1 MRCGAT
7 LALACF
13 ATSAY
18 ADHALDNRNLDNGQ
32 SLYAAQCASCHGV
45 NLEGQPNWRR
55 ADENGIL
62 PAPPHDAS
70 GHTWHHDN
78 QLLFEYTKFG
88 GQQALAARGIAEF
101 NSGMPAFGDTISD
114 EDIWDILAFIRS
126 TWPAHVQEAQANRN
140 PPHD

>member
-1 MRCGAT
+1 MRCLAT

-13 ATSAY
+13 VTSAY

-32 SLYAAQCASCHGV
+32 LLYAAQCASCHGV
-45 NLEGQPNWRR
+45 NLEGQLNWRR
-55 ADENGIL
+55 AGENGIL

-78 QLLFEYTKFG
+78 QLLFDYTKFG
-88 GQQALAARGIAEF
+88 GQQALAARGIGEF
-101 NSGMPAFGDTISD
+101 KSGMPAFADAISD
-114 EDIWDILAFIRS
+114 EDIWDILAFIHS

-140 PPHD
+140 PRHD